1 MKPEKHSGM
10 TRLMAGILEAVRAGL
25 KWPEILEITDI
36 PYRDVQAM
44 RGESA
49 TFAARLDRA
58 MSNAPE
64 IRREL
69 RRLEH
74 QISVHKVELSYS
86 ITAPLRRR
94 EAARMGLIAHARG
107 RTRPREIICIAKEA
121 DEEQ

>member
-1 MKPEKHSGM
+1 M
-10 TRLMAGILEAVRAGL
+10 TPFMVAMLEAVRAGL
-25 KWPEILEITDI
+25 TWPEILAAAGI

-58 MSNAPE
+58 MLKAPE

-74 QISVHKVELSYS
+74 LIIVHKVELAKTM
-86 ITAPLRRR
+86 TAPLRRR
-94 EAARMGLIAHARG
+94 QAAREGLIAYAHG
-107 RTRPREIICIAKEA
+107 RTRPREESSI
-121 DEEQ
+121 